1 MIYEVHFIDDFQ
13 YHFSVVQMKLL
24 WKILTFWE
32 NHEKN

>member
-13 YHFSVVQMKLL
+13 YHFSVVQMKL
-24 WKILTFWE
+24 WKILMLWE